1 MRAFLRRVTGRPLV
15 TGIVVVAVCL
25 LGVDAAF
32 HVPVDL
38 FPHLDVPVVN
48 VVTHLQGAS
57 PEDVELLVTRPV
69 EDAVRGLPRVRR
81 VQSTSAEGI
90 SQVTVELAWGTGV
103 DDARQL
109 VRSALAR
116 LEGTIPRGAVP
127 RLETLGT
134 TLQEV
139 SAYVLYGG
147 ASLGN
152 EAEPVDPVALGTAVR
167 HDLASRLQGVD
178 GVASVQVLGG
188 ERRAFWVDLPAA
200 ELARLHLTVDGVS
213 ALLDRQNTGAVAGVL
228 ARSGRESLVRGD
240 ARLRDLDDLRA
251 VPLSVTGATGAAGG
265 AGKGSVPLGAVA
277 DVHAGYVPH
286 HDAIRGDGRPAV
298 ALVVRKQPGASTGRV
313 VAAVDQALDD
323 LTGLL
328 PPGTTVRK
336 VYDQSE
342 ILRAATDEI
351 LLDLGLGALLAVVV
365 LWIFL
370 GALRPTLIVAA
381 TIPITLLA
389 TVAVLRIAGL
399 GFDLVTLTALA
410 LAVGMIVDD
419 AIVVGESIERERE
432 TEGAE
437 ETAEHRREAVVA
449 GAVAI
454 AGPDAT
460 GTLTTVAAFLP
471 LAIVG
476 GIAGIFLR
484 PFGLTVSAALL
495 VSLVLS
501 LTLVPALFG
510 LGGGRRQSGGGGDDD
525 APPSRSRGGRRAL
538 GARLLAWLDRAL
550 ARSLRFS
557 LRHPAVVIVAAL
569 ALLAVAVGAGFFVP
583 VSVLPPIDEGAIL
596 IEYVLPPGTSLAESD
611 RIGARL
617 DRTALAE
624 PGVTA
629 VYRRTGSPETGV
641 QIEGVNRGEL
651 LIKLAPRSA
660 RRRSVEE
667 ITASLRRSYQAI
679 DGAVFLY
686 HQPTQE
692 KIDES
697 FSGLPALFGVTVF
710 GEDLDA
716 LTALAGRVEAV
727 LAADPAVA
735 GVVNNTKVRATELDV
750 RLDRRALARAG
761 TEPAVVLAALEAS
774 QRGIEAT
781 RIVRQRDTVGVWLR
795 LVAPGRGA
803 AGTNRWTPETLGR
816 LPVPLA
822 SGDVVSLERLA
833 TVRVRPTPAAVTRL
847 DGQREITLLT
857 EVDGSIPG
865 LVQRVRR
872 QLDDLE
878 RPAGTSIAFTGQYPV
893 LVRTGEELLFAV
905 AGASVLI
912 YLILVVQLG
921 SWLEPLVILGSVPLA
936 LAGAVI
942 ALAVTGRG
950 VDVSVAMGVMT
961 LVGVAVNNS
970 IVLLDL
976 AGRIDRSERDPRA
989 RREEGT
995 VRNEDG
1001 ASRADGATD
1010 GTEVAGGSIDPAAP
1024 FLEAASV
1031 RLRPILLT
1039 TATTV
1044 AALVPAAVGTTAG
1057 SSLFGPFAVTVIGG
1071 LVGALAATLLLTPTL
1086 AALINRRRRNR
1097 PPATPSAGPQASAP

>member
-1 MRAFLRRVTGRPLV
+1 MRSLLRRITGRPLV

-38 FPHLDVPVVN
+38 FPDLDVPVVN
-48 VVTHLQGAS
+48 VVTHLQGAA
-57 PEDVELLVTRPV
+57 PEDVELLVTRPI
-69 EDAVRGLPRVRR
+69 EDAVRGLPGVRR

-90 SQVTVELAWGTGV
+90 SQITVELAWGTGV

-109 VRSALAR
+109 VQSALAR
-116 LEGTIPRGAVP
+116 LEGTLPPAAVP

-139 SAYVLYGG
+139 SAYVLYG
-147 ASLGN
+147 A
-152 EAEPVDPVALGTAVR
+152 ADPVALGTAAR

-213 ALLDRQNTGAVAGVL
+213 AQLDRWNRGNVAGVL

-240 ARLRDLDDLRA
+240 ARLRDLDDLRT
-251 VPLSVTGATGAAGG
+251 VPLGEIGPAA
-265 AGKGSVPLGAVA
+265 VPLGAVA
-277 DVHAGYVPH
+277 DVHAGFAPR

-298 ALVVRKQPGASTGRV
+298 ALVVRKQPGESTGRV
-313 VAAVDQALDD
+313 VAAVDRALAD
-323 LTGLL
+323 LAALL
-328 PPGTTVRK
+328 PPGTEVRK

-342 ILRAATDEI
+342 ILGAAEDEI
-351 LLDLGLGALLAVVV
+351 LLDLALGALLAVVV
-365 LWIFL
+365 LWFFL

-389 TVAVLRIAGL
+389 TVAVLRVAGL
-399 GFDLVTLTALA
+399 GFDLVTMTALA

-419 AIVVGESIERERE
+419 AIVVGESIERTVEDE
-432 TEGAE
+432 WVEPGEGEDGAE
-437 ETAEHRREAVVA
+437 EVAARRRRAAVA
-449 GAVAI
+449 GAAAI
-454 AGPDAT
+454 AVPDAT

-495 VSLVLS
+495 VSLGLS

-510 LGGGRRQSGGGGDDD
+510 LAGGRGGSPGE
-525 APPSRSRGGRRAL
+525 APGERSSRSV
-538 GARLLAWLDRAL
+538 GARLLALLDRAL
-550 ARSLRFS
+550 MRSLRVC
-557 LRHPAVVIVAAL
+557 LRRPGAVIAAAL
-569 ALLAVAVGAGFFVP
+569 VVLALGVGAGFLVP

-611 RIGARL
+611 RVGTRL
-617 DRTALAE
+617 DRIALGE
-624 PGVTA
+624 PGVSA
-629 VYRRTGSPETGV
+629 VYRRTGSPEGGV

-651 LIKLAPRSA
+651 LIKLAPPGERH
-660 RRRSVEE
+660 RSVGE
-667 ITASLRRSYQAI
+667 ITAALRHSYQAI

-692 KIDES
+692 KVDES
-697 FSGLPALFGVTVF
+697 FSGLPALFGVTVY
-710 GEDLDA
+710 GEDLEA
-716 LTALAGRVEAV
+716 LTALAGQVETV
-727 LAADPAVA
+727 LAADSAVA
-735 GVVNNTKVRATELDV
+735 GVVNNTKVRTTELDV

-761 TEPAVVLAALEAS
+761 TEPAAVLAALEAS

-781 RIVRQRDTVGVWLR
+781 RIVRRRDTVGVWLR
-795 LVAPGRGA
+795 LTPPGASASGA
-803 AGTNRWTPETLGR
+803 AESGRPTWTPQTLGR

-822 SGDVVSLERLA
+822 SGELVPLDRLA

-847 DGQREITLLT
+847 DGQREITLVA
-857 EVDGSIPG
+857 EVDGSIPA
-865 LVQRVRR
+865 LVKRVRQR
-872 QLDDLE
+872 LDGLD
-878 RPAGTSIAFTGQYPV
+878 RPAGTSFAFTGQYPV
-893 LVRTGEELLFAV
+893 LIRTGAELLFAV
-905 AGASVLI
+905 VGAALLV
-912 YLILVVQLG
+912 YLILVVQFG

-942 ALAVTGRG
+942 ALAVSGRG
-950 VDVSVAMGVMT
+950 LDVSVAMGALT

-970 IVLLDL
+970 IVLLDF
-976 AGRIDRSERDPRA
+976 AGRANRSD
-989 RREEGT
+989 REE
-995 VRNEDG
+995 
-1001 ASRADGATD
+1001 AL
-1010 GTEVAGGSIDPAAP
+1010 
-1024 FLEAASV
+1024 LEAASV

-1057 SSLFGPFAVTVIGG
+1057 SSLFQPFAVTVIGG
-1071 LVGALAATLLLTPTL
+1071 LVGALASTLLLTPTL
-1086 AALINRRRRNR
+1086 AARISRRRLR
-1097 PPATPSAGPQASAP
+1097 PAATTPVGSTGSAP